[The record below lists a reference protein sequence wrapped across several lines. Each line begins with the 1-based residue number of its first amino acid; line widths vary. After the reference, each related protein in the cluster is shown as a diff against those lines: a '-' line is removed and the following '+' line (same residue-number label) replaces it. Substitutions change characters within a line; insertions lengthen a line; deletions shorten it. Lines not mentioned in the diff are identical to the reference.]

1 MKIQDSITHRRV
13 LVVAVPIVIS
23 NITVPIL
30 GVVDTAVVGQIG
42 QAAPIGAVG
51 IGAIILSAIYWI
63 FGFLRMGTVGLTG
76 LAYGAGNYA
85 EVRAMFFRAMF
96 IALMAGALLLA
107 LKGPLF
113 RFSFWLSP
121 ASDQVES
128 LAQQYMNIRIYSAA
142 AAIAIYGISGWLI
155 AQERTT
161 ALLIIQVFMNGIN
174 IALDVLFVMGFG
186 WGVAGVAY
194 ATFIAEW
201 GGFIL
206 GLWLCRDAF
215 ANKAYRAWNAIFET
229 AKLRRLASVNLD
241 ILIRS
246 VLLQIAFVSF
256 MFFGADFGD
265 ATLAA
270 NQLLL
275 QFLHVTSYAMDG
287 FAFAAEALVSQ
298 AVGAGSLARMRR
310 SVVLSSFWGGIICL
324 CLAVA
329 FFFFGAGFI
338 AQMAKSLAVQSE
350 ANTYLIWMVL
360 APITGAAAWM
370 LDGIFIGATRARE
383 MRNMMI
389 VSFAIY
395 GLCLWLFLELLENH
409 GLWLSLNLFFI
420 ARWITLGLYYPSL
433 ERSLGR

>member
-215 ANKAYRAWNAIFET
+215 ANKAYRAWSAIFET

-329 FFFFGAGFI
+329 FFFLWRGI
-338 AQMAKSLAVQSE
+338 HR
-350 ANTYLIWMVL
+350 ANGQ
-360 APITGAAAWM
+360 ITG
-370 LDGIFIGATRARE
+370 GSI
-383 MRNMMI
+383 
-389 VSFAIY
+389 
-395 GLCLWLFLELLENH
+395 
-409 GLWLSLNLFFI
+409 
-420 ARWITLGLYYPSL
+420 
-433 ERSLGR
+433 